1 MPVIQFNEISREFDG
16 KKIIDN
22 LNFKLK
28 ENSCLVI
35 MGDSGAGKSTI
46 FNLILR
52 FIKPSSGNIVVNDK
66 PIVEYDLQN
75 LRSSIAWLPQNIESI
90 GSGSTKQTIQYI
102 LELADLKLDEKRLLK
117 LADQLNIEETILK
130 KEYNNLSGGEKQRI
144 ALISTIML
152 DRKILLLDE
161 PTSALDAANAKRF
174 IKMINDIE
182 ATKLIITH
190 DDQLKEYADEVLE
203 L

>member
-16 KKIIDN
+16 KKIIEN
-22 LNFKLK
+22 LNFKVK
-28 ENSCLVI
+28 ENSCHVI

-66 PIVEYDLQN
+66 PIEEYDLQN

-90 GSGSTKQTIQYI
+90 GSGTTNQTIQYI
-102 LELADLKLDEKRLLK
+102 LELANLKLNEKRLLNLTK
-117 LADQLNIEETILK
+117 QFNLDETILK
-130 KEYNNLSGGEKQRI
+130 KEYNDLSGGEKQRI
-144 ALISTIML
+144 ALIVTIML
-152 DRKILLLDE
+152 ERKILLLDE

-174 IKMINDIE
+174 IKMINNIE
-182 ATKLIITH
+182 ATKLIISH